1 MANLVYPK
9 FKNALLNGDVDMDAV
24 TIQCVLVDLA
34 DYTYNAAHEFLTDL
48 PAAARVAQV
57 GLANP
62 NVGVIADGVFDG
74 DDVVFNTVSGDEA
87 EAVVL
92 YVDTGVEG
100 TSRLVGFIDT
110 APGLPITPNGGNIPI
125 NWNASGI
132 FQIQGN

>member
-132 FQIQGN
+132 FQI

>member
-34 DYTYNAAHEFLTDL
+34 DYTYNAEHEFLTDL

-62 NVGVIADGVFDG
+62 NIGVVADGVFDG

-132 FQIQGN
+132 FQI

>member
-62 NVGVIADGVFDG
+62 NIGVVADGVFDG

-132 FQIQGN
+132 FQI

>member
-62 NVGVIADGVFDG
+62 NIGVIADGVFDG

-132 FQIQGN
+132 FQI